1 MKSSIQI
8 LGIIALATSL
18 SFGEDKSPKE
28 KKAPNPEKA
37 FKKLDTDNNGSLSL
51 EEYKASP
58 MGTRAGEKA
67 EPKFKKLD
75 TDGNG
80 SVNLDEFKAGST
92 GGKAKGGGK
101 GKDKPK
107 KEKTEDAG
115 AGEE

>member
-1 MKSSIQI
+1 MKSCIQI

-18 SFGEDKSPKE
+18 SFGEDKAPKE
-28 KKAPNPEKA
+28 KKTPDPEKT

-58 MGTRAGEKA
+58 MGTRAGDKA

-92 GGKAKGGGK
+92 GGKAKGA
-101 GKDKPK
+101 DKPK
-107 KEKTEDAG
+107 KEKKEDAG

>member
-1 MKSSIQI
+1 MKSCIQI

-18 SFGEDKSPKE
+18 SFGEDQAPKE
-28 KKAPNPEKA
+28 KKNPDPEKT
-37 FKKLDTDNNGSLSL
+37 FKKFDTDANGSLSL

-58 MGTRAGEKA
+58 MGTRAGDKA
-67 EPKFKKLD
+67 APKFKKLD

-92 GGKAKGGGK
+92 GGKAKGA
-101 GKDKPK
+101 DKPK
-107 KEKTEDAG
+107 KEKKEDAG

>member
-18 SFGEDKSPKE
+18 SFGEDKAPKE

-37 FKKLDTDNNGSLSL
+37 FAKIDTDNSGSITL

-58 MGTRAGEKA
+58 MGTRLADKA

-80 SVNLDEFKAGST
+80 SVKLDEFKAGST
-92 GGKAKGGGK
+92 GGKAKGDGK
-101 GKDKPK
+101 GEDKPK
-107 KEKTEDAG
+107 KEKKKDGG

>member
-8 LGIIALATSL
+8 LGIIALSTSL
-18 SFGEDKSPKE
+18 SFGEEKAPKE
-28 KKAPNPEKA
+28 KKTPDPEKT

-51 EEYKASP
+51 EEYKTSP
-58 MGTRAGEKA
+58 MGTKAGDKA

-75 TDGNG
+75 ADGNG

-92 GGKAKGGGK
+92 GGKAKGEG
-101 GKDKPK
+101 KPK
-107 KEKTEDAG
+107 MEKKEDAG

>member
-1 MKSSIQI
+1 MKISIQI

-18 SFGEDKSPKE
+18 SFGEDQAPKE
-28 KKAPNPEKA
+28 KKTPDPEKT
-37 FKKLDTDNNGSLSL
+37 FNKLDTDANGSLSL

-58 MGTRAGEKA
+58 MGTRAGAKA
-67 EPKFKKLD
+67 APKFKKLD

-92 GGKAKGGGK
+92 GGKAKGA
-101 GKDKPK
+101 DKPK
-107 KEKTEDAG
+107 KEKKEDAG

>member
-18 SFGEDKSPKE
+18 SFGEDQAPKE

-37 FKKLDTDNNGSLSL
+37 FKKLDTDNNGSVSL
-51 EEYKASP
+51 EEYKVSP
-58 MGTRAGEKA
+58 MGTRAGDKA

-92 GGKAKGGGK
+92 GGKAKGE
-101 GKDKPK
+101 DKPK
-107 KEKTEDAG
+107 EEKKEDAG
-115 AGEE
+115 GGKE

>member
-1 MKSSIQI
+1 MKSCIQI
-8 LGIIALATSL
+8 LGITALATSL
-18 SFGEDKSPKE
+18 SFGEDKAPKE
-28 KKAPNPEKA
+28 KKTPDPEKT

-58 MGTRAGEKA
+58 MGTRAGDKA

-92 GGKAKGGGK
+92 GGKAKGA
-101 GKDKPK
+101 DKPK
-107 KEKTEDAG
+107 KEKKEDAG
-115 AGEE
+115 SGEE

>member
-1 MKSSIQI
+1 MKSCIQI

-18 SFGEDKSPKE
+18 SFGEDKAPKE

-37 FKKLDTDNNGSLSL
+37 FAKIDADNSGSITL

-58 MGTRAGEKA
+58 MGTKLAEKA

-92 GGKAKGGGK
+92 GGKAKGA
-101 GKDKPK
+101 DKPK
-107 KEKTEDAG
+107 EEKKEDAG

>member
-1 MKSSIQI
+1 MKSCIQI

-18 SFGEDKSPKE
+18 SFGEDKAPKE
-28 KKAPNPEKA
+28 KKTPDPEKT

-58 MGTRAGEKA
+58 MGTRAGDKA

-92 GGKAKGGGK
+92 GGKAKGA
-101 GKDKPK
+101 DKPK
-107 KEKTEDAG
+107 KEKKEDAG
-115 AGEE
+115 SGEE